1 MASRPLNLRK
11 QELKVFEQF
20 RRPRSSNPTG
30 GHHLMTARS
39 RRTLHLIVAAAV
51 CAASSVAGLRAASA
65 GEEDDLQREIDTQR
79 VSVADLERLD
89 ELKATSDEITLLRS
103 WLDEAWS
110 LRSKHE
116 YDQVREVLER
126 TRKQADLIRAK
137 ITASKLRAQA
147 TSREASLAD
156 VRGRIERAKKAL
168 ADTIKR
174 KKAIEA
180 GDKQGSASG
189 DKPNTPAGDKVAAPA
204 ADRATLPTPATPAD
218 KPMPPSTE
226 KMAAPGAK
234 APTPASE
241 KVSP

>member
-1 MASRPLNLRK
+1 LNLRK
-11 QELKVFEQF
+11 QGLKVIERY
-20 RRPRSSNPTG
+20 RRFHAVRTPTG
-30 GHHLMTARS
+30 ETTTLMTARS
-39 RRTLHLIVAAAV
+39 RRPLRIIVAIMALAAF
-51 CAASSVAGLRAASA
+51 AAGQRTVQA

-147 TSREASLAD
+147 TAREAALNDVRMRIARTKKSLAD
-156 VRGRIERAKKAL
+156 TLKK
-168 ADTIKR
+168 
-174 KKAIEA
+174 KKAIE
-180 GDKQGSASG
+180 G
-189 DKPNTPAGDKVAAPA
+189 
-204 ADRATLPTPATPAD
+204 
-218 KPMPPSTE
+218 
-226 KMAAPGAK
+226 
-234 APTPASE
+234 SE
-241 KVSP
+241 KVGDKTTSEKGPEKGVGP